1 MAHLLQLKIS
11 LKGSRPPIWRRV
23 LVSSE
28 MSLLDLHDVI
38 QFVFGWQDYH
48 LFIFELGSFEFVN
61 YPDWEEDAYQF
72 QSAEDAIL
80 GDLIPTYLPQ
90 GGKFVYRYDM
100 GDGWEHEI
108 IVEESQLESEL
119 EKLSPIC
126 ISGKRACPPEDVGGI
141 GGYAHFLEVLN
152 DPSHEEYEAYL
163 TWIGGSFDPEEFDL
177 GYVNSQLKTYL
188 KERGLARKSHWREE
202 DRYSY
207 PVSFSSPWTENI
219 DHSGHEVAE
228 SLALRRDMVTLLE
241 YLKDNRVKGTAAK
254 GNFPLKHI
262 RAMTGQFVNPPEL
275 DQKIGERIY
284 KLRTEDEVPY
294 LMFLHVLANAA
305 GFIYGGEGLPWEVT
319 ALGNEFLQRDPLAQT
334 WYLTAYWLTRMNWYC
349 LYPYVED
356 GFIGFEEFI
365 PLAYEIVLNLPVSEK
380 VPIESLVNMF
390 DEKDP
395 DWVTRRDGKDDY
407 YRKLYF
413 LWHVLLTPFDHLGIL
428 RLVEDEDKDRR
439 FAVETQFIFPEYGQ
453 TLIRYFNAKE
463 YY

>member
-1 MAHLLQLKIS
+1 
-11 LKGSRPPIWRRV
+11 
-23 LVSSE
+23 
-28 MSLLDLHDVI
+28 
-38 QFVFGWQDYH
+38 
-48 LFIFELGSFEFVN
+48 
-61 YPDWEEDAYQF
+61 
-72 QSAEDAIL
+72 
-80 GDLIPTYLPQ
+80 
-90 GGKFVYRYDM
+90 YDM

-108 IVEESQLESEL
+108 IVEESQSESEL